1 VAVGDIVE
9 RGILAST
16 ANRARRLRI
25 AALLHYLADVL
36 TAEGSRPW
44 LTQVRY
50 LGATVDD
57 ADLDDEHCLLDLL
70 RKWSALPKSDVHNA
84 PLLWRDNLDE
94 RARAQALPEAAL
106 NEIGR
111 LLDEYSRL
119 P

>member
-1 VAVGDIVE
+1 MA
-9 RGILAST
+9 LTAS
-16 ANRARRLRI
+16 RARRLRI

-36 TAEGSRPW
+36 AAEGNRPW

-50 LGATVDD
+50 LGGIVDD

-70 RKWSALPKSDVHNA
+70 RKWSALPKSDIHNA
-84 PLLWRDNLDE
+84 PLLWRDDFDD
-94 RARAQALPEAAL
+94 RARDQALPEAAL

-111 LLDEYSRL
+111 ILEEYSRL